1 MSILL
6 HGDCLEELKSL
17 DDDSVDLVFCD
28 LPYGQTSCKWDC
40 KIDLSVF
47 WKEIMRVKKLHT
59 PLFFTTTT
67 KFGLDL
73 LNSAPKKCPF
83 RYDLV
88 WMKSAPAGFLSAKKM
103 PMRKH
108 EMIYVFYE
116 KLPFYDLSSH
126 KHKFLKDGSRSKKDN
141 CYGVQKLDVKKQFEP
156 PLPVSVL
163 KEPERKVK
171 EQNSNKGGLYSK
183 IDRLEDVKYDP
194 PLPVSVV
201 KEDDVKDVI
210 KGVNNTYNTEGRKK
224 PLVREKGDKYDPPLP
239 VSVVKED
246 EEVKPL
252 CYGGNGGVGYTESYR
267 EIHGKKAWDPPLP
280 VSIVKEPEPEHK
292 WVNGETIYGSITTED
307 SKECGGHQKRYDP
320 PLPVSVLHEE
330 NIQSGT
336 IYGELPTT
344 DSYATS
350 VGINKADKHKGQ
362 YDPPLPVSVLHEP
375 EPELCS
381 FDVSKNVYGGGEA
394 GRIKI
399 SKDKRE
405 HETRYDPPLPVS
417 IVKEEEMRPT
427 DTYKNESTIYGDIDR
442 PDFKRKD
449 GESMY
454 DPPLPVSVVKEP
466 PMTKEGIIY
475 NGGQPLE
482 INDYSSKGRKNGE
495 SAYDP
500 PLPVSIVK
508 ENDTKYISNDNMYRG
523 GKGKPLELNDYSSKG
538 RKNGESAYEPPLP
551 VSIVK
556 EELTHSRKSLYGDF
570 EIFEPKRK
578 EGESRYEPK
587 LPTSILPEQEPEP
600 EPEIVYD
607 RVSNSDLYG
616 NVKRDDRENRIV
628 YDPPLPHSMVEIKS
642 TRGKHSTEKPVALM
656 EWILKYYSKE
666 GDVVLDPTMGSG
678 STGVACKNMNRNFI
692 GIEMDDEIYEVAVGR
707 VEG

>member
-201 KEDDVKDVI
+201 KEEDVKDVI

-239 VSVVKED
+239 VSVVKE
-246 EEVKPL
+246 
-252 CYGGNGGVGYTESYR
+252 
-267 EIHGKKAWDPPLP
+267 
-280 VSIVKEPEPEHK
+280 PEPEHK
-292 WVNGETIYGSITTED
+292 WVKGETDIYGGAPTED

-417 IVKEEEMRPT
+417 VVKEEEMRPT

-454 DPPLPVSVVKEP
+454 E
-466 PMTKEGIIY
+466 
-475 NGGQPLE
+475 
-482 INDYSSKGRKNGE
+482 
-495 SAYDP
+495 P

-523 GKGKPLELNDYSSKG
+523 GKGKPLGIRPSYNKDYDGKH
-538 RKNGESAYEPPLP
+538 AYDPPLP

-556 EELTHSRKSLYGDF
+556 EELTNSRKSLYGDF
-570 EIFEPKRK
+570 GIFEPQRT

-587 LPTSILPEQEPEP
+587 LPTSILPEQ

-692 GIEMDDEIYEVAVGR
+692 GIEMDDEIFEVAVGR
-707 VEG
+707 VEGCV